1 MALTLPLHPAC
12 NAWKN
17 QNNICHNTIWA
28 NLWNLMS
35 QRRFSMPEQEYNEE
49 KVTIIMKLMTIK
61 LFMLYIFAAS
71 FCKPLN
77 KQSKKIIFWEMTEI
91 TTDKKLKWII
101 WQLLYS
107 NIRFNS
113 TIEIACVL

>member
-1 MALTLPLHPAC
+1 
-12 NAWKN
+12 
-17 QNNICHNTIWA
+17 
-28 NLWNLMS
+28 
-35 QRRFSMPEQEYNEE
+35 
-49 KVTIIMKLMTIK
+49 MKLMTIK

-91 TTDKKLKWII
+91 ITDKKLKQII
-101 WQLLYS
+101 WQLLYG

-113 TIEIACVL
+113 SIEIACVL

>member
-1 MALTLPLHPAC
+1 
-12 NAWKN
+12 
-17 QNNICHNTIWA
+17 
-28 NLWNLMS
+28 MS

-61 LFMLYIFAAS
+61 LFMLCIFVAS

-91 TTDKKLKWII
+91 TRDKKLK
-101 WQLLYS
+101 
-107 NIRFNS
+107 
-113 TIEIACVL
+113 